1 MLALTIQTMR
11 QITIDSFIDFIGH
24 TEIFDLLVNLV
35 VFRGQ
40 AIEGNLLPSIAR
52 SDPTKNPFAR
62 EKMINQQLKLL
73 GAAMLPADGQSHL
86 DLLVLAQH
94 FGLETRLLDW
104 TTNPLVALWFACA
117 DRAKGDVFVYA
128 LEADNHLEEDP
139 YSSEAASLL
148 ETKVFQ
154 PRFNN
159 PRITAQQGWFTLHRY
174 SSKSSY
180 FVPLERMTKTKGS
193 LHEFRIPE
201 KKRKDILSSL
211 DRHGISARTLFPDLE
226 GLCRYLNWKHR
237 EV

>member
-1 MLALTIQTMR
+1 MR
-11 QITIDSFIDFIGH
+11 QITIKSFVDFIGH
-24 TEIFDLLVNLV
+24 TDSFDLVVNLV

-40 AIEGNLLPSIAR
+40 ATEGNLLPSIAR
-52 SDPTKNPFAR
+52 SDPTKNPLAR
-62 EKMINQQLKLL
+62 EMVVIQQLKLL
-73 GAAMLPADGQSHL
+73 GAAMLPAAEQSPL

-104 TTNPLVALWFACA
+104 TTNPLVALWFACD

-128 LEADNHLEEDP
+128 LEADAHLEEDP
-139 YSSEAASLL
+139 YGPEAATLR

-174 SSKSSY
+174 SYSKASY
-180 FVPLERMTKTKGS
+180 FVPLERMAKTRNS

-201 KKRKDILSSL
+201 KRRKEILSSL

-237 EV
+237 EA